1 MDQHTANNCKRLC
14 PEFSYLTTSE
24 NLLST
29 EVPTTTTR
37 GQNQYLR
44 VTVLM
49 LSAFLVLSLLFGLI
63 MFVLF
68 CFRKS
73 LMRCWRIV
81 LRIRT
86 GSNVVKEKMPIQVT
100 EDVTSTTP
108 LSPNTGQTVLQ
119 SQQTETIE

>member
-1 MDQHTANNCKRLC
+1 
-14 PEFSYLTTSE
+14 
-24 NLLST
+24 
-29 EVPTTTTR
+29 
-37 GQNQYLR
+37 
-44 VTVLM
+44 
-49 LSAFLVLSLLFGLI
+49 
-63 MFVLF
+63 
-68 CFRKS
+68 
-73 LMRCWRIV
+73 MRCWRIV